1 VAAHQRKK
9 RKAQSTDGDKQDLF
23 FDETVP
29 VEETKVSNPEA
40 EGLSE
45 DDYEVVSQK
54 TSYRLAQR
62 PGVYVILK
70 YVRNVIKLKSAVN
83 ENTKLSCPAVP
94 DSVFEKSHADMSF
107 LAGLLIDKFQYH
119 LPLYRLH

>member
-9 RKAQSTDGDKQDLF
+9 RTAQSKDGDKQDLF

-29 VEETKVSNPEA
+29 VEEIKVSNPEA
-40 EGLSE
+40 EGLRE

-62 PGVYVILK
+62 PGVYR
-70 YVRNVIKLKSAVN
+70 RNSKRSG
-83 ENTKLSCPAVP
+83 E
-94 DSVFEKSHADMSF
+94 DHRRDADKGG
-107 LAGLLIDKFQYH
+107 A
-119 LPLYRLH
+119 